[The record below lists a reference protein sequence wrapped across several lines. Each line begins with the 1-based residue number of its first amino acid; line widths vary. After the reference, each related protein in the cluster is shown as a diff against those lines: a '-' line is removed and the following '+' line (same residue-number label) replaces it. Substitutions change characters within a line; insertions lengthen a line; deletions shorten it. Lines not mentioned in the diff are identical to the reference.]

1 MQERIHKLLA
11 HAGHGSRRSCEE
23 LIESGRVTVNG
34 QVATVGDK
42 ATLGSDDIRVDGRRV
57 RAERKVYLL
66 LNKPKGVICT
76 NRDPYGRRKVTDLM
90 AGVTE
95 RVYPVG
101 RLDADSR
108 GLLIMT
114 NDGELAARLT
124 HPRYEVP
131 KTYEVEIAGRMTGE
145 DMQKLIAGVWLN
157 EGRTKKSQVRVLRRG
172 ERRSLIE
179 ITLREGRNRQVR
191 RMLAKLNHP
200 VRNLTRTRIGRLTLK
215 GLGTRK
221 FRPLTRGELEALI
234 KLSRDK
240 PDAEQGA
247 ADRKA
252 LVGAD
257 KAKGRQKKT
266 GAKFSAAPRQK
277 KKTGT
282 TTRTGREVSEF
293 TF

>member
-23 LIESGRVTVNG
+23 LIASGRVTVNG
-34 QVATVGDK
+34 QVVTVGDK

-90 AGVTE
+90 AGVGE

-131 KTYEVEIAGRMTGE
+131 KTYEVEVAGRMTGQ
-145 DMQKLIAGVWLN
+145 DMQKLISGVWLN

-221 FRPLTRGELEALI
+221 FRPLTRGELDSLI

-240 PDAEQGA
+240 PQAEQGT

-252 LVGAD
+252 QAGAD

-266 GAKFSAAPRQK
+266 RAKSSAATRQK

>member
-1 MQERIHKLLA
+1 MQDRIHKLLA

-23 LIESGRVTVNG
+23 LIASGRVTVNG

-90 AGVTE
+90 AGVAE

-114 NDGELAARLT
+114 NDGELAAHLT

-131 KTYEVEIAGRMTGE
+131 KTYEVEVAGQMTGQ
-145 DMQKLIAGVWLN
+145 DMQKLISGVWLN

-172 ERRSLIE
+172 SRRSLIE

-200 VRNLTRTRIGRLTLK
+200 VKNLTRTRIGRLTLK
-215 GLGTRK
+215 GLGMRK
-221 FRPLTRGELEALI
+221 FRPLTRPEVEALV
-234 KLSRDK
+234 KLCRDK
-240 PDAEQGA
+240 PEGDAAESKKRQGPGRAKKDKKA
-247 ADRKA
+247 A
-252 LVGAD
+252 
-257 KAKGRQKKT
+257 KAKKPVAKRQRKKT
-266 GAKFSAAPRQK
+266 R
-277 KKTGT
+277 T
-282 TTRTGREVSEF
+282 TTETGREVSEF